1 MGVSV
6 LVTHQKAV
14 NLQDVFQIGVRKEPN
29 QIIKSENRRSK
40 QVKLTLEII
49 CVTQIQE
56 QIGLCRFITNNL
68 DNCEDY
74 IICRECQSV
83 YKAKMEGE

>member
-1 MGVSV
+1 M
-6 LVTHQKAV
+6 
-14 NLQDVFQIGVRKEPN
+14 NLQDVFQIGVRREGN

-40 QVKLTLEII
+40 QVKLTLEIK

-83 YKAKMEGE
+83 YKARMEGK